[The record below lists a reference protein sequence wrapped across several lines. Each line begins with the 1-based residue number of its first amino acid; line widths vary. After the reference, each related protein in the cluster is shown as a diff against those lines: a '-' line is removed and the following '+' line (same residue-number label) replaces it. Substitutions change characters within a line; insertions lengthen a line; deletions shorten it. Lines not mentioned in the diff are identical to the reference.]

1 MAAAPAAPPGT
12 TRSLLYSAAIL
23 LVVQLFFSLYAVL
36 GSAAF
41 KSGTSPVVFAL
52 LRDLVACAC
61 FAPAL
66 LAEEARR
73 AAPERRLVPRVEH
86 AAYFFA
92 LALTGVWGSQL
103 MSALAIANLSAP
115 VYGLMKPCVPVVSL
129 IAAVAVGQFAFDLRA
144 RASQLVVA
152 GVLLA
157 VGGAA
162 FIVVASYEDRES
174 KNALLGA
181 GYIGLY
187 LCLNGSYPIV
197 QKHVLSTLSYSPLFV
212 TTWTYVTGTGLILM
226 SALVAAPPA
235 AQWSLNA
242 AGVGGV
248 IFSGVL
254 ATFFNYA
261 AMSWVN
267 KRTEGVF
274 VSSFFPL
281 QSFLTPLLSTLMLG
295 ATITP
300 TDYAGGVII
309 TAGLACCLYAQVL
322 ARAARAAA
330 LSDEAREGL
339 IDAAQGDER
348 KEGAYTV

>member
-1 MAAAPAAPPGT
+1 MALAPAPDAPAP
-12 TRSLLYSAAIL
+12 LLLLAAIL
-23 LVVQLFFSLYAVL
+23 VVVQLFFSLYAVL

-52 LRDLVACAC
+52 LRDVVACAC
-61 FAPAL
+61 FFPAL

-73 AAPERRLVPRVEH
+73 AAPARRLVPRGEH
-86 AAYFFA
+86 AGAFFA

-115 VYGLMKPCVPVVSL
+115 IYGLMKPCVPVVTL
-129 IAAVAVGQFAFDLRA
+129 VVAALAGQFAFDIRT
-144 RASQLVVA
+144 RASQLVVG

-162 FIVVASYEDRES
+162 YIVAASYEDRES

-197 QKHVLSTLSYSPLFV
+197 QKHVLNTLDYSPLFV
-212 TTWTYVTGTGLILM
+212 TTWTYLTGSGLILM

-248 IFSGVL
+248 LFSGFF

-261 AMSWVN
+261 AMAWVN

-274 VSSFFPL
+274 VSAFFPL
-281 QSFLTPLLSTLMLG
+281 QSFLTPLLSTLVLG
-295 ATITP
+295 ATIAP
-300 TDYAGGVII
+300 SDYAGGAVI
-309 TAGLACCLYAQVL
+309 AGGLACCIAAQV
-322 ARAARAAA
+322 AARAPRAA
-330 LSDEAREGL
+330 ADEAREGL
-339 IDAAQGDER
+339 MPRAAAE
-348 KEGAYTV
+348 